1 MSNSF
6 KSNINQ
12 VSSIVKYYNDI
23 QCEIDDLNIM
33 FKGKTEDFSVL
44 IYSNYTV
51 LFQGKKAHDEYLKWV
66 KEENVEEFID
76 HVGSDEVG
84 CGDYFGP
91 IVVCATLI
99 KKEDY
104 GFLKEIGVKD
114 SKQLNDNEIKRIASK
129 IKDKIKSVTFTLSN
143 EKYNQLYK
151 TSNYNMNKIK
161 AYLHNYVLYKIVNKN
176 KFNGKIIVDQFC
188 SEELYYNYLRDYKS
202 NDIQT
207 NISFT
212 TKAENKYLAVA
223 CASIIARD
231 TFLNE
236 IEKISNE
243 TGYNILLGA
252 SNEVDKLAKKILD
265 EKGLEYLSKYVKLN
279 FKNTEKIK

>member
-6 KSNINQ
+6 KSYINQ

-66 KEENVEEFID
+66 KEENIEEVID

-104 GFLKEIGVKD
+104 EFLKEIGVKD
-114 SKQLNDNEIKRIASK
+114 SKQLNDNEIKKIASK
-129 IKDKIKSVTFTLSN
+129 IKDKIKSATFILSN

-151 TSNYNMNKIK
+151 TNNYNMNKIK

-176 KFNGKIIVDQFC
+176 KFNGKIVVDQFC

-202 NDIQT
+202 NDVQT

-236 IEKISNE
+236 IEKISKE

-252 SNEVDKLAKKILD
+252 SNEVDKLAKKILE
-265 EKGLEYLSKYVKLN
+265 EKGFEYLSKYVKLN